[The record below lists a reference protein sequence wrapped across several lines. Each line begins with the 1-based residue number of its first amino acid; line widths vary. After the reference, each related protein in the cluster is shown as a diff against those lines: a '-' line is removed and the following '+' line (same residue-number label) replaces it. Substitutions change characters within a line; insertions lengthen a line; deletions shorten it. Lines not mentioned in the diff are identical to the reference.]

1 MSKYRLLILIL
12 ITAGLFRFWGLT
24 KSPPALNWD
33 EVSIGVN
40 AYSIL
45 KTGRDEWGQFLPLS
59 FRAYGESKLPGMIY
73 ASIPGVAI
81 FGLNEFGVRITPA
94 LIGILAVYAL
104 YLLGSQL
111 ISINFGLAAAALLS
125 ISPWHVHLSRAS
137 FEAGLGLLFVELSLY
152 YFLRFATHRRSLV
165 YCTLFAIL
173 ALYSYNS
180 VRIFLPLLYA
190 ILLWRQRQLLFRSSS
205 LVIKLGIISFALL
218 LPIFISLRDSST
230 LVRWNTLNTLHNEG
244 FLMAIGESRRYTP
257 LQSPLPRLIHNKYTH
272 LSYKFFLDYLHTF
285 SSEFLFFKG
294 SAQTQR
300 STQGMGLLYFFE
312 FPLLIIGL
320 LELKNKRY
328 VSLRSLLI
336 PWIILAPI
344 PSAITLDA
352 PSSLR
357 ALNLLPPLLLI
368 ESLGLLLAMSWLA
381 TRANLLKVI
390 VGLFVIWNIG
400 LFVYRLLGAYP
411 IKYSG
416 DWQWGYKQMIQEV
429 TKYQDQVDK
438 IYLTS
443 DYGEPQMYLLF
454 YGGKDLLPKYQNP
467 LLVDKTT
474 DPLGWVHVLRFDKF
488 NFVDFEGTEVAES
501 IIRDNFGK
509 KILLVTGFAQLSGK
523 HPRLFEIQA
532 PSMQVMFEGA
542 IVEAQP

>member
-33 EVSIGVN
+33 SKYRCQCLLN
-40 AYSIL
+40 L

-59 FRAYGESKLPGMIY
+59 FRAYGEQKLPGMIY
-73 ASIPGVAI
+73 ASIPGVAT
-81 FGLNEFGVRITPA
+81 FGLNELGLRVTPA
-94 LIGILAVYAL
+94 IIGILAVYVL
-104 YLLGSQL
+104 FLLGKEL
-111 ISINFGLAAAALLS
+111 ISPKVGLAAAALLA
-125 ISPWHVHLSRAS
+125 ISPWHVLLSRAS
-137 FEAGLGLLFVELSLY
+137 FEAGLALLFIELSILY
-152 YFLRFATHRRSLV
+152 YLRRSIFKGII
-165 YCTLFAIL
+165 FALL
-173 ALYSYNS
+173 ALYTYNS
-180 VRIFLPLLYA
+180 ARIFLPLFYGL
-190 ILLWRQRQLLFRSSS
+190 LLWRSSHFKSIFITLVLVLPLIFASLNSSS
-205 LVIKLGIISFALL
+205 M
-218 LPIFISLRDSST
+218 
-230 LVRWNTLNTLHNEG
+230 VRWNTLNTLKNEG

-257 LQSPLPRLIHNKYTH
+257 LPDPLPRLIHNKYTH

-300 STQGMGLLYFFE
+300 SVQGMGLLYYFE

-320 LELKNKRY
+320 LELKKKQY
-328 VSLRSLLI
+328 GPLRSLLI
-336 PWIILAPI
+336 PWIVLAPI
-344 PSAITLDA
+344 PSAITIDA

-416 DWQWGYKQMIQEV
+416 DSM
-429 TKYQDQVDK
+429 
-438 IYLTS
+438 
-443 DYGEPQMYLLF
+443 
-454 YGGKDLLPKYQNP
+454 
-467 LLVDKTT
+467 
-474 DPLGWVHVLRFDKF
+474 
-488 NFVDFEGTEVAES
+488 GT
-501 IIRDNFGK
+501 NK
-509 KILLVTGFAQLSGK
+509 
-523 HPRLFEIQA
+523 
-532 PSMQVMFEGA
+532 
-542 IVEAQP
+542 